1 MKRPSVNLS
10 EGSSA
15 DALSSTSSELLRQA
29 RADDQDAWSRLVEQ
43 YSRRM
48 YRWTRQAGL
57 QAADA
62 ANVVQDSLE
71 AVARKLTDF
80 HRDRPGDTFRGWLR
94 RIVDNKIKDHYRR
107 LGRMA
112 DQAVGGDG
120 PALPIEQIPTNPNSA
135 GRLPSGEDSPWTDDA
150 TWDTSRT
157 DSLGPASAA
166 LRSAVEQVQ
175 HEVSRRDWRIFWRTA
190 IDGQSA
196 TEVADEF
203 GVSANAVRLVKMRV
217 LRRLRTRLREHPCAD
232 P

>member
-10 EGSSA
+10 EGSAA

-29 RADDQDAWSRLVEQ
+29 RADDQDAWTRLVEQ

-62 ANVVQDSLE
+62 ANVVQESFE
-71 AVARKLTDF
+71 AVARKLADF
-80 HRDRPGDTFRGWLR
+80 RRDRPGDTFRGWLR

-107 LGRMA
+107 VGRMA

-120 PALPIEQIPTNPNSA
+120 PGLPIEQLPTDKTSPET
-135 GRLPSGEDSPWTDDA
+135 PSGNNSLWSEDA

-157 DSLGPASAA
+157 DSLGPATAP
-166 LRSAVEQVQ
+166 LRAAVEQVQ
-175 HEVSRRDWRIFWRTA
+175 NDVSARDWRIFWRTA

-203 GVSANAVRLVKMRV
+203 GVTANAVRLVKMRV
-217 LRRLRTRLREHPCAD
+217 LRRLRTRLREHPAAD